1 MLNVL
6 DGKSNGAEKDK
17 AWAWKSGAE
26 WRDAQEKTV
35 QNQELRDFEGSESPS
50 MGEGKL

>member
-6 DGKSNGAEKDK
+6 NGKSNGAEKDK

-35 QNQELRDFEGSESPS
+35 LKRELRDFEGEISPS
-50 MGEGKL
+50 AGEGKL